1 MKSVQILYRGSQA
14 EPYHI
19 NTVKQKDGQL
29 EMLCDCLAGTNGTHC
44 KHRIALLT
52 GDYKNVIYTEKTA
65 QHLKLIASWIPG
77 TKLEAALKGL
87 AEHEKKAQDAAKELK
102 NAKRKLARVMEGK

>member
-1 MKSVQILYRGSQA
+1 MTNIQILYRGSQV
-14 EPYHI
+14 EPYLI
-19 NTVKQKDGQL
+19 DIVKSKGNQI
-29 EMLCDCLAGTNGTHC
+29 EMLCDCSAGIHGTHC

-52 GDYKNVIYTEKTA
+52 GDYKNVIYAEETA

-77 TKLEAALKGL
+77 TKLEAALKDL